1 VLGELPVSR
10 PDRAGGGMNPY
21 AYVKN
26 PLGWI
31 DSLGLAG
38 CNAQFGSRKGA
49 FRAAKRDAGIP
60 MNLKLD
66 MVFNVKN

>member
-1 VLGELPVSR
+1 
-10 PDRAGGGMNPY
+10 MNPY